1 MSYFAAKK
9 AVAEIK
15 PVILLRNA
23 NKHYNLGYD
32 INFAFVADPPRQAV
46 LSLVGALHGLTKA
59 TPETTDEEKAK
70 LYDDYNAAL
79 CALIVDCDIEGTS
92 WNTPEEVS
100 ESASLIDNQLS
111 DGLFFRIVM
120 RRANEIMDIYNVI
133 KKNGQDSS
141 AT

>member
-1 MSYFAAKK
+1 MSYFATKK
-9 AVAEIK
+9 SVVDVQ

-23 NKHYNLGYD
+23 DKHYNLGYD

-59 TPETTDEEKAK
+59 TPETTDEEKTK

-120 RRANEIMDIYNVI
+120 HRANEIMDIYNVI
-133 KKNGQDSS
+133 KKNGQDSNE
-141 AT
+141 T

>member
-1 MSYFAAKK
+1 MSYFTTKK
-9 AVAEIK
+9 SIADVQ

-23 NKHYNLGYD
+23 GNHYKLGYD

-46 LSLVGALHGLTKA
+46 LSLVGALHGLTK
-59 TPETTDEEKAK
+59 TTSETTDEEKTK

-79 CALIVDCDIEGTS
+79 CSLIVDCDIEGTS

-100 ESASLIDNQLS
+100 ESANLIDNQLS

-120 RRANEIMDIYNVI
+120 NRANEIMDIYNAI
-133 KKNGQDSS
+133 KKNGQDSNV
-141 AT
+141 T